1 MPAIFLTLMKNVL
14 CVVCTCLDTVWTVL
28 TCLNLSWH
36 SLNCLYMSELVL
48 TVWTV
53 LTCLNLSWHNLNL
66 SWHSLNCLNMS
77 ELYKFRHV
85 QTVQT
90 VSRQVQTCLNSSD
103 CVKTS
108 SDMLRQ
114 FRLCQDKLTCI
125 FHTNNQLIS
134 PVQVF
139 RCLDW
144 KIYFC
149 IISACNCR
157 FKSNEKNIAC

>member
-1 MPAIFLTLMKNVL
+1 MTQSERFKHVW
-14 CVVCTCLDTVWTVL
+14 TCLDTVWTVL

-36 SLNCLYMSELVL
+36 SLNCLNMSELVL
-48 TVWTV
+48 TQSELFKHVWTCLDTVWTV
-53 LTCLNLSWHNLNL
+53 LACLNL

-77 ELYKFRHV
+77 ELVLTQSELFKHV
-85 QTVQT
+85 W
-90 VSRQVQTCLNSSD
+90 TCYNIQIFS
-103 CVKTS
+103 T
-108 SDMLRQ
+108 
-114 FRLCQDKLTCI
+114 KLIDI